1 MQMANEVKA
10 KIVRTKEGKYQIYV
24 PAKLSDDSMFPFKGV
39 EKTYVKIS
47 FENGKNQ
54 LSIEKL

>member
-1 MQMANEVKA
+1 MANEA
-10 KIVRTKEGKYQIYV
+10 KTHILRTKEGKYQIYV
-24 PAKLSDDSMFPFKGV
+24 PATLSNDSIVPFKGV
-39 EKTYVKIS
+39 KSTYVKIS